1 MFCRSLCFFC
11 ELTKG
16 NMKIKCSE
24 RGSCIFCTFTSVQDD
39 YNKFLQSGY
48 GIKNFNCCNN
58 VTEETMFN
66 VSIDQVVVIPF
77 LLY

>member
-24 RGSCIFCTFTSVQDD
+24 RGSCIFCTFTSVQED
-39 YNKFLQSGY
+39 YNKFPQSGY
-48 GIKNFNCCNN
+48 SIKNFKCYDN
-58 VTEETMFN
+58 VTEEMFIN
-66 VSIDQVVVIPF
+66 
-77 LLY
+77 